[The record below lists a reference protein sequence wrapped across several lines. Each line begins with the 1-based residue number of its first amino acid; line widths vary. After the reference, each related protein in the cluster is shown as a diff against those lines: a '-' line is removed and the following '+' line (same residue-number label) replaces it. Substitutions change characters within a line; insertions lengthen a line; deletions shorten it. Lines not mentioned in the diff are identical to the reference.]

1 MRNILYRIVLI
12 LLSIAAFSCTQ
23 KEVDEYG
30 YLSVSVSEEI
40 DADIVVK
47 SEAEGE
53 GTESDGGEDAG
64 PEVIYSV
71 KVVDSEGNVDAEV
84 ADHRTITETTPVSL
98 LMGRY
103 DVIASNGEE
112 GSGFNSPR
120 WGGENSVR
128 IWAEQQA
135 SVDITCTMKKVMFS
149 VSFPEDDEFKSKFPS
164 YSLSVRAGESEDAD
178 VLVFS
183 NSPKEGEGSFSDVAY
198 FEVPSDRKIIYTL
211 YVTNAYG
218 VQYSS
223 AGQVEQ
229 VSAAEHYHFEFS
241 LGEKEEINGALVMN
255 ITVDGEFKETVV
267 HQMNLNFDKTYMPS
281 YGHNDEFDPDAE
293 GIVYPL
299 GNDITKRFTFSA
311 PRGIKSLI
319 ISHLDYNLLQE
330 GLPQVIDFVGISDE
344 DNQRMVNMGVVAS
357 ISEDN
362 LSAEIDIT
370 DFVKNLHI
378 SPDNEPYEM
387 SVTVID
393 KYDRYARCDFRFA
406 IVSDIQA
413 ETGSVFSWSSW
424 AILKGRYFSKTPP
437 AGMTFQY
444 KKVDDA
450 DWTEIDPSLV
460 VIDQQTMTYSYLLNH
475 LDLNTNYLFRSTS
488 DKDKVDQKVA
498 AEVPFS
504 TVGSQNAIYN
514 MSFDDWTS
522 VDGVMYPASSLDEA
536 HYVWDTANKA
546 AQVVS
551 KTPTDKES
559 GIVISGNAAKLKSVT
574 AFGVLAAGNIYT
586 GKFGNID
593 GVGAVLYWGHKFD
606 SRPLAM
612 RGWYR
617 YEPVN
622 IDIASDNY
630 SHLKGQPDF
639 CQIQIFLAK
648 WTNQFEINT
657 KKGQFVDLSNN
668 NTTIIAHGQIVTQDN
683 TTDNAGNRNGYVQFT
698 IPLEYRSLEQ
708 PTYVV
713 VSGAASRYGDYF
725 TGGEGSTLYLDEF
738 ELIYDPEE
746 LTDEEFEQVFGR
758 IR

>member
-1 MRNILYRIVLI
+1 MRKFLYRILLI
-12 LLSIAAFSCTQ
+12 LLSISAVSCTQ
-23 KEVDEYG
+23 KGEGEYG
-30 YLSVSVSEEI
+30 YLTISVSDEI
-40 DADIVVK
+40 DADITVK
-47 SEAEGE
+47 SDSEGE
-53 GTESDGGEDAG
+53 GGE
-64 PEVIYSV
+64 PQQEVIYSI

-84 ADHRTITETTPVSL
+84 ADHRTITENTPVSL

-128 IWAEQQA
+128 IWAAQSA
-135 SVDITCTMKKVMFS
+135 SIDITCTMKKVMFS
-149 VSFPEDDEFKSKFPS
+149 VSFPEDEEFKSKFPS
-164 YSLSVRAGESEDAD
+164 YSLSVRAGEGEEAD

-183 NSPKEGEGSFSDVAY
+183 NNPQNGEGSFSDIAY

-211 YVTNAYG
+211 YMTNAHG
-218 VQYSS
+218 AQYSS
-223 AGQVEQ
+223 SGQVEQ
-229 VSAAEHYHFEFS
+229 VTSAEHYHFEFT
-241 LGEKEEINGALVMN
+241 LGDKEEIDGALVMN
-255 ITVDGEFKETVV
+255 ITLDGEYKETVI
-267 HQMNLNFDKTYMPS
+267 HQMNLNFDKTLMPS
-281 YGHNDEFDPDAE
+281 YTTNPEFDPNAE
-293 GIVYPL
+293 SIVYPL
-299 GNDITKRFTFSA
+299 GNDIPKRFTFNA
-311 PRGIKSLI
+311 PRGIKSLVI
-319 ISHLDYNLLQE
+319 AHLDHNLLQE
-330 GLPQVIDFVGISDE
+330 GLPQVTEFVGITPE
-344 DNQRMVNMGVVAS
+344 DYAVMQRLGITCA
-357 ISEDN
+357 IADGA
-362 LSAEIDIT
+362 LTADIDIT
-370 DFVKNLHI
+370 DFVKNLNI
-378 SPDNEPYEM
+378 SPDNEPYLM
-387 SVTVID
+387 SLVVVDT
-393 KYDRYARCDFRFA
+393 YDRYARCDFEFT

-424 AILKGRYFSKTPP
+424 ATLKGRYFSKTPP

-488 DKDKVDQKVA
+488 DKDKADQKVA

-546 AQVVS
+546 AKVVS
-551 KTPTDKES
+551 KTPTNKES
-559 GIVISGNAAKLKSVT
+559 GIVISGNAAKLTSVT

-746 LTDEEFEQVFGR
+746 LTDAEFEQVFGR